1 MQGAMSCLR
10 YLLVSISVYVF
21 VRVYAEELEWNRVGR
36 RREGGRV
43 KLGNGGGVGVGTTA
57 GSHTE
62 DKSLRLEPGVMTT
75 SSSALPKALH
85 SLLKENIH
93 FFN

>member
-36 RREGGRV
+36 RREGG
-43 KLGNGGGVGVGTTA
+43 
-57 GSHTE
+57 
-62 DKSLRLEPGVMTT
+62 
-75 SSSALPKALH
+75 
-85 SLLKENIH
+85 
-93 FFN
+93 